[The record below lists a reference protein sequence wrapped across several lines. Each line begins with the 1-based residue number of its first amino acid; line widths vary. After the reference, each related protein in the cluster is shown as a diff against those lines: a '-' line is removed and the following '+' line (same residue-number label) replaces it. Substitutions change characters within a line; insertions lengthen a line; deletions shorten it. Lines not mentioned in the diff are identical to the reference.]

1 MNNNIQFNNNPIIF
15 YDLAVFLQS
24 CLKYLFKEITLI
36 NSISFSILKILENS
50 NDNYKD
56 YLTEKYT
63 SLRFDE
69 EIEIVGMKLLKELI
83 ELCENNNSNM
93 FEIDTNRLLNH
104 INLGIKHKTLSKL
117 NKTTVCV

>member
-1 MNNNIQFNNNPIIF
+1 M
-15 YDLAVFLQS
+15 
-24 CLKYLFKEITLI
+24 
-36 NSISFSILKILENS
+36 
-50 NDNYKD
+50 
-56 YLTEKYT
+56 TEKYT

-69 EIEIVGMKLLKELI
+69 EIEIVGIKLLKELI

-117 NKTTVCV
+117 NKATVCVQHSFFV